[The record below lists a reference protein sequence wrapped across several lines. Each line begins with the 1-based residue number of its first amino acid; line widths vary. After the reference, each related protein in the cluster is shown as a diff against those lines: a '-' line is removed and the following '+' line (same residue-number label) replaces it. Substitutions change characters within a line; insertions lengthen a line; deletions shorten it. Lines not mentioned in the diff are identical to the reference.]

1 MTHKRNGVTM
11 KRTMV
16 AAVLCGLLTIGL
28 APAAVVNAAATGTGA
43 STATSTSDAAE
54 RRVKLVKGKDRP
66 WRGAGF
72 RTGRRAPGWQWIGAR
87 YIGDR
92 IVYRVDPFKPKTV
105 GKHHQPQLVDA
116 LGGAARATA
125 QAAWVVSKYGRLK
138 QSHQG
143 AAVEVALHALLSPKK
158 HGLRD
163 KATKA
168 RLKSIGK
175 ARRTVVKYARV
186 MLEDSA
192 KLAGP
197 YQLSVDAGKPLSDG
211 GTTTVTATLVSAT
224 GVAVPG
230 VPLTFSHPSGETTVV
245 ETSATGTGVATM
257 TLPAGSTGAG
267 AVTVTELP
275 DVQLRVLS
283 PVGKKRKA
291 KKSPRL
297 VVAGEKTGTM
307 TQPITLARKARPTLT
322 VAAPTGLKVFES
334 YQFTAGYEGSDLA
347 AASSKAGRVDLKGP
361 FPSQTA
367 ATCSETAPAR
377 YGPFLRTFLG
387 DEVAPLGTVKFNVG
401 GWYRLKGS
409 VDGDERNEAATA
421 ACGAPFQV
429 AKAPVLLAQSS
440 APRSY
445 QYDGSIW
452 FEWVFRYVGP
462 VVTDGTAQ
470 NPVITA
476 RLHGPFASG
485 NGQTSCS
492 DASVYA
498 PQTKTLQVT
507 QSGEEFHVQMRIP
520 TPGVYTASFTA
531 AEGDFTLAATTC
543 GISGTT

>member
-1 MTHKRNGVTM
+1 
-11 KRTMV
+11 MV
-16 AAVLCGLLTIGL
+16 AAALCGLLTIGL
-28 APAAVVNAAATGTGA
+28 APAVAVNAAATGAAG
-43 STATSTSDAAE
+43 STAATAPDAAE
-54 RRVKLVKGKDRP
+54 RRERLVKGKDRP

-92 IVYRVDPFKPKTV
+92 IVYRADPFKAKTV
-105 GKHHQPQLVDA
+105 GKHHRPQLVDA
-116 LGGAARATA
+116 MSGSARATA

-168 RLKSIGK
+168 RLRSIGE
-175 ARRTVVKYARV
+175 ARKTVVMYARV

-192 KLAGP
+192 NLAGP
-197 YQLSVDAGKPLSDG
+197 YQLSVDAGAPLSDG
-211 GTTTVTATLVSAT
+211 GSTTVTATLVSAT

-257 TLPAGSTGAG
+257 TLPPASSGAG
-267 AVTVTELP
+267 AVTATELP
-275 DVQLRVLS
+275 DVQLRVMS
-283 PVGKKRKA
+283 PAGKKRKT
-291 KKSPRL
+291 KRSPRL
-297 VVAGEKTGTM
+297 VVAGEKTGTI

-334 YQFTAGYEGSDLA
+334 YQFTARYEGSDPA
-347 AASSKAGRVDLKGP
+347 GTTPKAGRVDLKGP
-361 FPSQTA
+361 FPSQAA
-367 ATCSETAPAR
+367 ATCTETAPAR

-387 DEVAPLGTVKFNVG
+387 DEAAPLSTVKFNVG

-409 VDGDERNEAATA
+409 VDGDDRNEAATA
-421 ACGAPFQV
+421 ACGTPFQV
-429 AKAPVLLAQSS
+429 AKAPVSLGSTG

-452 FEWVFRYVGP
+452 FEWVFRYMGP
-462 VVTDGTAQ
+462 AVTDGTAQ
-470 NPVITA
+470 NPVITV

-485 NGQTSCS
+485 NGQTSCTEET
-492 DASVYA
+492 AYA

-507 QSGEEFHVQMRIP
+507 QSNEEFHVHMRIP
-520 TPGVYTASFTA
+520 EPGVWVPSFTA
-531 AEGDFTLAATTC
+531 AESDFTQAATAC
-543 GISGTT
+543 GIPGTA